1 LHAPGS
7 FCEQHSV
14 EELTENWKRE
24 GVHLL
29 SPILPEIIATFVFM
43 WIFNNVNMVS
53 EDYLTRANMC
63 PVVDIVRESSAHLDP
78 HFFYWYKASFMSW
91 CNYEDSFW
99 KLLTDTWVRGLVTET
114 DSSLLIFVNLPQALL
129 FEVVVVII
137 MVPIF
142 SLIYALLL
150 NVVYAIELCL
160 PKTDGL
166 QKIERIIHFFDIT
179 NAIGSSQMDSSAPET
194 KQRRRKAT
202 DCLDDWTYWYQ
213 RKMKYFN
220 YFYNTAS
227 QSMKYFA
234 WQVTM
239 ALVSFRLMCVWLGLG
254 GYIRDLLA
262 ALGWQMKIV
271 THQMW
276 FQDAARRM
284 LVTEDSLWGVASM
297 FSGIAQYLIANVPEP
312 IVQSSWC
319 FLKMLC
325 VAWILVAFAIISISV
340 FIVKQRRAFNVEWKA
355 GDRDVALAF
364 LQENCLEEEKVKVPK
379 TIGGR
384 CLSMVFSKIEEIKGA

>member
-29 SPILPEIIATFVFM
+29 SPILPEIIATLVFM
-43 WIFNNVNMVS
+43 RIFNNVNMIS

-63 PVVDIVRESSAHLDP
+63 PVVDIVRSYSAHLDP
-78 HFFYWYKASFMSW
+78 HFFYWYKASFNSW

-99 KLLTDTWVRGLVTET
+99 KLLIDTWVRGLVTET
-114 DSSLLIFVNLPQALL
+114 DSSLLVFVNLPQALL

-150 NVVYAIELCL
+150 NLVYAIELSL
-160 PKTDGL
+160 PKTDNL
-166 QKIERIIHFFDIT
+166 QKIEHIISFFDIT
-179 NAIGSSQMDSSAPET
+179 NAIGCSQMDSSAPET
-194 KQRRRKAT
+194 KPRRRKAT
-202 DCLDDWTYWYQ
+202 DFMDYWTYWVQ
-213 RKMKYFN
+213 RKTKYFN
-220 YFYNTAS
+220 YFYNTAA
-227 QSMKYFA
+227 QSMKHFA

-239 ALVSFRLMCVWLGLG
+239 ALVSFRLICIWFGLG

-262 ALGWQMKIV
+262 ALGWQVKV
-271 THQMW
+271 ATHQMW
-276 FQDAARRM
+276 FQDAAGRM
-284 LVTEDSLWGVASM
+284 LLTENDLWGVASW
-297 FSGIAQYLIANVPEP
+297 FSGIAQYLITKVPEP
-312 IVQSSWC
+312 IMQSSWC

-325 VAWILVAFAIISISV
+325 VAWTFVAIAIISFSV
-340 FIVKQRRAFNVEWKA
+340 VIVKQRRAFNEDWKA

-364 LQENCLEEEKVKVPK
+364 LQDNCMEEEKVKVPK

-384 CLSMVFSKIEEIKGA
+384 RFSMIFEKIMGS